1 MTKYKIILASNNTGH
16 IEVGGEWFYTFDNPR
31 TTDAELRCIKN
42 NMMEMVKMT
51 PIERV
56 LFTIKNR

>member
-1 MTKYKIILASNNTGH
+1 MKYEINLESNNTGH
-16 IEVGGEWFYTFDNPR
+16 MIVDGEEFYCFDNPR
-31 TTDAELRCIKN
+31 NTDAELKCIKN
-42 NMMEMVKMT
+42 NFAKLVKMT